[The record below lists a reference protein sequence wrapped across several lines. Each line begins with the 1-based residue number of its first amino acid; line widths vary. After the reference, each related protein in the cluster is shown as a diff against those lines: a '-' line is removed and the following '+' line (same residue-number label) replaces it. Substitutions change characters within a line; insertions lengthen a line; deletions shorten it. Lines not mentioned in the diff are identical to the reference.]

1 MIQTGIVDKIV
12 NEVLDKGGV
21 SPRLGAVDRILASG
35 GTKLLTPAALR
46 LCPRPAAADGETR
59 DLWDEIPPAKSGN
72 ALQRRTLVSRHA
84 PKGLRTILIAFAVA
98 VAAAGCGGGNG
109 TNGSGGA
116 PLTEVTGPGGAGAQS
131 VTDYVKYTGGKAG
144 KADQSLPPVSIG
156 WVNQQG
162 GQVEIGRFATNG
174 AELAIKYANEEL
186 GGVGGHP
193 VQLKTCF
200 IASAE
205 EEGTTC
211 GQRLAADKD
220 VSVIGEGGVAIGT
233 QSFYSTIAG
242 AKPVVTGVAAT
253 PVDAVQPNAVVL
265 FGDATH
271 ILAPFGTYAKDVLKA
286 KTAALVHPNEPGI
299 IEGAKAIRDGLEA
312 AGVQVKTVGYS
323 SSQTDLIG
331 PLTSAGA
338 QTADMVIPYSSASG
352 CVNLAKGLK
361 QLGITDSKKIVSAP
375 LCLNGQVI
383 AGLGDFPIWT
393 FAIASS
399 LFGDPTDP
407 GMPAYTA
414 VTQKYGTP
422 ETAPDPWNIVSFAQ
436 VLTIIRFLNEVGYD
450 NITPQAVLAKAKA
463 FTGPLALGA
472 PSLQCGKYSDAPAVC
487 NDQIQFFN
495 YSGQNKFTKVAG
507 WLRPPS

>member
-1 MIQTGIVDKIV
+1 M
-12 NEVLDKGGV
+12 
-21 SPRLGAVDRILASG
+21 
-35 GTKLLTPAALR
+35 
-46 LCPRPAAADGETR
+46 
-59 DLWDEIPPAKSGN
+59 
-72 ALQRRTLVSRHA
+72 SRHA
-84 PKGLRTILIAFAVA
+84 PRGLRTISIAFAV
-98 VAAAGCGGGNG
+98 VLAAAGCGGGNG
-109 TNGSGGA
+109 TNGPNGT
-116 PLTEVTGPGGAGAQS
+116 PLTEVTGQGGAGAQS

-144 KADQSLPPVSIG
+144 KADQSLPPVYVG
-156 WVNQQG
+156 WINQQG

-174 AELAIKYANEEL
+174 AELAIKYVNEEL

-211 GQRLAADKD
+211 GQKLAADKD
-220 VSVIGEGGVAIGT
+220 VSVIGEGGVAIGM

-242 AKPVVTGVAAT
+242 AKPVVAGVAVT
-253 PVDAVQPNAVVL
+253 PIDAVQPNAVVL

-271 ILAPFGTYAKDVLKA
+271 VLGPFGTYAKDVLKA
-286 KTAALVHPNEPGI
+286 KTAALVYPNEPGI
-299 IEGAKAIRDGLEA
+299 IEGAKAIRAGLEA
-312 AGVQVKTVGYS
+312 AGVQVKPVGYS
-323 SSQTDLIG
+323 SGQTDLIG

-352 CVNLAKGLK
+352 CVNLAKGLQ

-399 LFGDPTDP
+399 LFGDATDP
-407 GMPAYTA
+407 GMPAYMA

-436 VLTIIRFLNEVGYD
+436 VLTIIKFLNELGYD
-450 NITPQAVLAKAKA
+450 NITPQAVLAKAQA

-487 NDQIQFFN
+487 NDQAQFFN

-507 WLRPPS
+507 WLRPPSS

>member
-1 MIQTGIVDKIV
+1 
-12 NEVLDKGGV
+12 
-21 SPRLGAVDRILASG
+21 
-35 GTKLLTPAALR
+35 
-46 LCPRPAAADGETR
+46 
-59 DLWDEIPPAKSGN
+59 
-72 ALQRRTLVSRHA
+72 VSRHA
-84 PKGLRTILIAFAVA
+84 PKGLRTILITFAVVLA
-98 VAAAGCGGGNG
+98 VPGCSGANG
-109 TNGSGGA
+109 TGGPSGA
-116 PLTEVTGPGGAGAQS
+116 PLTEVTGPGGLGAQS
-131 VTDYVKYTGGKAG
+131 VTDYLKYTGGKAG
-144 KADQSLPPVSIG
+144 KADQSLPPVSVG

-162 GQVEIGRFATNG
+162 GQVEIGKFATNG
-174 AELAIKYANEEL
+174 AELAVKYVNEEL

-211 GQRLAADKD
+211 GQKLAADAS
-220 VSVIGEGGVAIGT
+220 VSVIGMGGVAIGT

-242 AKPVVTGVAAT
+242 GKPVITGVAVT
-253 PVDAVQPNAVVL
+253 PIDAAQPNAAVL

-271 ILAPFGTYAKDVLKA
+271 VLGPFGTYARDVLHA
-286 KTAALVHPNEPGI
+286 KTAALVYPNEPGI
-299 IEGAKAIRDGLEA
+299 IEGSKAIQKGLEA
-312 AGVQVKTVGYS
+312 AGVQVKAVGYGS
-323 SSQTDLIG
+323 GQTDLIG
-331 PLTSAGA
+331 PLTTAGS

-361 QLGITDSKKIVSAP
+361 QLAITDSKKIVSAP

-399 LFGDPTDP
+399 LFGDSTDP

-422 ETAPDPWNIVSFAQ
+422 ATAPDPWNIVSFSQ
-436 VLTIIRFLNEVGYD
+436 VLTIIKFLNEIGYN

-472 PSLQCGKYSDAPAVC
+472 PSLQCGKYADAPAVC
-487 NDQIQFFN
+487 NDQVQFFN
-495 YSGQNKFTKVAG
+495 YSGQNKFAKVSS
-507 WLRPPS
+507 WLRPPSS